1 MTYENY
7 IWYEKLYNTVKNE
20 LSMNLTK
27 NDLDEHHILQIINHN
42 LKIITNYFK
51 LIIDNT
57 YAPS

>member
-1 MTYENY
+1 
-7 IWYEKLYNTVKNE
+7 
-20 LSMNLTK
+20 MNINK

-51 LIIDNT
+51 LIIDNI